1 MFQPLRKCIVGKS
14 YAPEFYN
21 FIEDS
26 GTRSRWQ
33 RIAEE
38 TEEDYQHLINLL
50 HQFDVETIRPVVEEK
65 AEFVKKKPTTHSLNN
80 MDFKMEKR
88 TFLLLIVFCLHQWNH
103 VIGL

>member
-65 AEFVKKKPTTHSLNN
+65 AEFVKRKTNN
-80 MDFKMEKR
+80 AFFKQYG
-88 TFLLLIVFCLHQWNH
+88 FQN
-103 VIGL
+103 G

>member
-50 HQFDVETIRPVVEEK
+50 HQFNVETIRPVVAEK
-65 AEFVKKKPTTHSLNN
+65 AEFVKRKTNNAFYARICKKHPNN
-80 MDFKMEKR
+80 DFCRSEARKKHFNR
-88 TFLLLIVFCLHQWNH
+88 
-103 VIGL
+103 